1 MRQRTLMAAIRA
13 TDPDAD
19 YHSTLQ
25 FQPYSAHAESRLRTL
40 QPLKLEHQ
48 PHQLEPLRVPFHADG
63 LQAGVHSHAKHTDL
77 PGNGAH

>member
-1 MRQRTLMAAIRA
+1 MAAIRA

-63 LQAGVHSHAKHTDL
+63 LQTGPTATPNTL
-77 PGNGAH
+77 IFTGNGAH